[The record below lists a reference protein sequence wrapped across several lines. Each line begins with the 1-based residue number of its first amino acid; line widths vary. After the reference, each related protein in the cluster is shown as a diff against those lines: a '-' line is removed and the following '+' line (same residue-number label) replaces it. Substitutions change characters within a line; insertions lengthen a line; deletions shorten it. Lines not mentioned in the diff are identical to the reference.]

1 MNPTLRHEDDAADER
16 EPTPAPG
23 PRPSIG
29 YWLYAGHLLG
39 IVRMALS
46 NILLGFTVLT
56 FLLAAPWPATVWK
69 RVAPVALPLG
79 LYVLLLLGSIV
90 ASYDPAM
97 SWPAA
102 SEIFNLAT
110 LPLALILVRGER
122 AVRRLF
128 DAFLIAA
135 GLFAAWGLCQYFWG
149 YGDIDSRIRGPFSHY
164 MTFAG
169 VLLIADALL
178 LATVACRQGWRS
190 PWRWVGLALIN
201 AALLGSLTRN
211 AWVSLLLTLTVVLA
225 LRAPRL
231 LLAYPPVAFVFV
243 IFSPLPLLHRA
254 VSIFDLQDR
263 SNYDRLCMIEA
274 GLTMIAERPVFGIGP
289 NLVKVRYP
297 IYRPPTAPR
306 YEVPHLH
313 NSLLQ
318 MAAERGLPFA
328 GAYLALIGL
337 SFFVALSR
345 FRAEGGIAGPR
356 ADLHLGVM
364 LALFA
369 FSIAGLFENNWGDT
383 EVQRVILFVLALPF
397 CLAEPERP

>member
-1 MNPTLRHEDDAADER
+1 VNPPLLQEDDAAG
-16 EPTPAPG
+16 EPELTPNQSA
-23 PRPSIG
+23 RPSIG

-46 NILLGFTVLT
+46 NVLLGLTVLS
-56 FLLAAPWPATVWK
+56 FLLAAPWPAAVWK

-122 AVRRLF
+122 PVRRLF

-135 GLFAAWGLCQYFWG
+135 GIFAAWGLAQYLWG

-164 MTFAG
+164 MTFSG

-178 LATVACRQGWRS
+178 LATVACRQGWRN
-190 PWRWVGLALIN
+190 PWRWAGLVLIN

-211 AWVSLLLTLTVVLA
+211 AWVSLLLTLTIVLA

-231 LLAYPPVAFVFV
+231 LLAYLPVGLVCFILAPV
-243 IFSPLPLLHRA
+243 PLLHRA

-263 SNYDRLCMIEA
+263 SNYDRLCMVEA
-274 GLTMIAERPVFGIGP
+274 GLTMIAERPMFGIGP

-328 GAYLALIGL
+328 GVYLALIG
-337 SFFVALSR
+337 SSVFVALSR
-345 FRAEGGIAGPR
+345 FRSEGGVKGPR
-356 ADLHLGVM
+356 ADLHLGVI
-364 LALFA
+364 LAIFA

-397 CLAEPERP
+397 CLTEPERP

>member
-1 MNPTLRHEDDAADER
+1 MNPPLLQEDDGFAHAEATP
-16 EPTPAPG
+16 EPPA
-23 PRPSIG
+23 RPSIG

-46 NILLGFTVLT
+46 NILLGFTVLS
-56 FLLAAPWPATVWK
+56 FLIAAPWPAAVWK
-69 RVAPVALPLG
+69 RLSPVALPLG

-110 LPLALILVRGER
+110 LPFALILVRGER
-122 AVRRLF
+122 PVRRLF
-128 DAFLIAA
+128 DWFLIAA
-135 GLFAAWGLCQYFWG
+135 GFFAAWGLAQYLWG
-149 YGDIDSRIRGPFSHY
+149 YGGIDSRIRGPFSHY

-190 PWRWVGLALIN
+190 PWRWVGLVLIS

-211 AWVSLLLTLTVVLA
+211 AWVALLLTLTVVLA

-231 LLAYPPVAFVFV
+231 LLAYVPIGLLGFILAPV
-243 IFSPLPLLHRA
+243 PLLHRA

-274 GLTMIAERPVFGIGP
+274 GLTMIAERPLFGIGP

-297 IYRPPTAPR
+297 IYRPATAPR
-306 YEVPHLH
+306 YEIPHLH

-318 MAAERGLPFA
+318 MAAERGLLFA
-328 GAYLALIGL
+328 GAYLALIGS
-337 SFFVALSR
+337 SFFFTLSR
-345 FRAEGGIAGPR
+345 FRTEGGMQGPR
-356 ADLHLGVM
+356 ADLYLGVM

-383 EVQRVILFVLALPF
+383 EVQRVMLFVLALPF
-397 CLAEPERP
+397 CLTEPERP